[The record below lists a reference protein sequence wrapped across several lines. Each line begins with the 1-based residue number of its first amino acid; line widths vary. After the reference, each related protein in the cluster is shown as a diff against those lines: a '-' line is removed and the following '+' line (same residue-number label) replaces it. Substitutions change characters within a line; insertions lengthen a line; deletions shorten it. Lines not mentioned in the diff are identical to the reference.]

1 MNKIK
6 YSIVIPC
13 YNEGNNLKQ
22 LFNNLKKINFS
33 SDSEVII
40 IDNGST
46 DNSSKLLVSLKNQ
59 MDIHNLRIITNEINI
74 GYGHGILTGLDES
87 KGEFLGWTHAD
98 LQTDISD
105 VLKGFEIINKNQTNV
120 IVKGKRIKRSIFDNI
135 FTGLMSIVCRIVLKE
150 NFKDINAQPKIFSK
164 KFFQQ
169 IRNNAPEDFSLDL
182 YFLYKAKK
190 MNYTIIDFPVF
201 FNKRLFGEAKGGGS
215 IGTKINLS
223 MRTFNYILETKKNE
237 KK

>member
-13 YNEGNNLKQ
+13 YNECNSLKQ
-22 LFNNLKKINFS
+22 LFNNLKKINSF
-33 SDSEVII
+33 DNIEVII
-40 IDNGST
+40 VDNGST
-46 DNSSKLLVSLKNQ
+46 DNSSELLASLKNK
-59 MDIHNLRIITNEINI
+59 IYINNLRIITNEKNV
-74 GYGHGILTGLDES
+74 GYGHGILTGLNES
-87 KGEFLGWTHAD
+87 KGKFLGWTHAD

-135 FTGLMSIVCRIVLKE
+135 FTILMSIVCILVLRE
-150 NFKDINAQPKIFSK
+150 NFSDINAQPKIFSK
-164 KFFQQ
+164 RFFQQ
-169 IRNNAPEDFSLDL
+169 IKNNAPNDFSLDL
-182 YFLYKAKK
+182 YLLYKAKK
-190 MNYTIIDFPVF
+190 MNYSIIDFPVF

-215 IGTKINLS
+215 IRTKIKLS
-223 MRTFNYILETKKNE
+223 IRTFTYILESKKHE